1 KMKDELSKLKEK
13 VETVTTATVD
23 GMVKK
28 VISYASRP
36 VTEFNKHEV
45 VEMMETL
52 YHTAH
57 DRSDTKEG
65 YFRLAYHTIRGKIE
79 LPKEQLRHLVLRMV
93 GDKDHERIFDI
104 VAKVEKQSM
113 QSIGWLWERND
124 LFDERMMVYS
134 KNRIQNQVKWLDS
147 RGSPV
152 EAGGE
157 MTAEEGLRGKVYLVE
172 CGEMIGNLIS
182 TRVNYMS
189 GEYSMLECE
198 EERRKKVAGSA
209 LFLVVYYLV
218 RLGYFLGLAKSTLI
232 PSKRVPYLGFLVD
245 SSTEAFHLIPRKK
258 LKLLNL
264 VQEILQGSVVSVD
277 AWVDNQAVIQ
287 AWNHLG
293 CRSVELNNAM
303 KNLFYAYLRI

>member
-1 KMKDELSKLKEK
+1 MKDELSKLKEK

-104 VAKVEKQSM
+104 VAKVEKQSR
-113 QSIGWLWERND
+113 STARNR
-124 LFDERMMVYS
+124 F
-134 KNRIQNQVKWLDS
+134 Q
-147 RGSPV
+147 
-152 EAGGE
+152 
-157 MTAEEGLRGKVYLVE
+157 
-172 CGEMIGNLIS
+172 
-182 TRVNYMS
+182 
-189 GEYSMLECE
+189 
-198 EERRKKVAGSA
+198 
-209 LFLVVYYLV
+209 
-218 RLGYFLGLAKSTLI
+218 
-232 PSKRVPYLGFLVD
+232 D
-245 SSTEAFHLIPRKK
+245 SSPYQRPRSQ
-258 LKLLNL
+258 
-264 VQEILQGSVVSVD
+264 VGGAREIRCFGCQ
-277 AWVDNQAVIQ
+277 Q
-287 AWNHLG
+287 LG
-293 CRSVELNNAM
+293 HIRARCPQRGRGPER
-303 KNLFYAYLRI
+303 KNGGRAEPEK

>member
-1 KMKDELSKLKEK
+1 
-13 VETVTTATVD
+13 
-23 GMVKK
+23 
-28 VISYASRP
+28 
-36 VTEFNKHEV
+36 
-45 VEMMETL
+45 
-52 YHTAH
+52 
-57 DRSDTKEG
+57 
-65 YFRLAYHTIRGKIE
+65 
-79 LPKEQLRHLVLRMV
+79 
-93 GDKDHERIFDI
+93 
-104 VAKVEKQSM
+104 
-113 QSIGWLWERND
+113 
-124 LFDERMMVYS
+124 
-134 KNRIQNQVKWLDS
+134 
-147 RGSPV
+147 
-152 EAGGE
+152 
-157 MTAEEGLRGKVYLVE
+157 MTG
-172 CGEMIGNLIS
+172 

-303 KNLFYAYLRI
+303 KNLFLCFLENWSINY